1 MSFATTI
8 FTIGHSTHDI
18 DEFLKLLQKHK
29 ISVVADVR
37 SIPYSEYCPQFN
49 KEKLKQTLQKVGLHY
64 RYSGDI
70 LGGHQEFPDSF
81 SFDLNQLST
90 EYMKEVESLTNDSQN
105 QNIAIM
111 CKEKEPHIC
120 HRTLRIARVLELKQV
135 CVQHILA
142 NGKLENQIE
151 AMKNLRKAYNQ
162 DSLDLFE
169 TSEDERTRL
178 VIFAQEQKNAENRSK
193 SMASTVKLEVS

>member
-18 DEFLKLLQKHK
+18 DEFLELLQKHN
-29 ISVVADVR
+29 ISVIVDVR

-49 KEKLKQTLQKVGLHY
+49 KEKLNLTLQRKDLYY
-64 RYSGDI
+64 RYTGDV
-70 LGGHQEFPDSF
+70 LGSHQNFPDRI

-90 EYMKEVESLTNDSQN
+90 EYMKEIELLINDSQN
-105 QNIAIM
+105 QNVAIM
-111 CKEKEPHIC
+111 CREKEPHVC

-162 DSLDLFE
+162 DTLDLFE

-178 VIFAQEQKNAENRSK
+178 AIFAQEQKNAENRNK

>member
-8 FTIGHSTHDI
+8 FTIEHSTHDI
-18 DEFLKLLQKHK
+18 DEFLEILQKHN
-29 ISVVADVR
+29 ISVIVDVH

-64 RYSGDI
+64 RYSEDI
-70 LGGHQEFPDSF
+70 LGDYQEFPDSF
-81 SFDLNQLST
+81 SFDLNLLST
-90 EYMKEVESLTNDSQN
+90 EYMKEIESLTNDSKN
-105 QNIAIM
+105 QNVAIM
-111 CKEKEPHIC
+111 CREKEPHVC

-135 CVQHILA
+135 SIQHILA

-162 DSLDLFE
+162 DTLDLFE

-178 VIFAQEQKNAENRSK
+178 AILAQEQKNAEDRSK
-193 SMASTVKLEVS
+193 SMANTVRLEVS